1 MKPVATLH
9 NISIR
14 CMLAC
19 LPSIPCPPPSPLASP
34 LFPVL
39 LPHPCLPSIPC
50 PPPSPLA
57 SPLFPVLLPHPLPP
71 LYSLSSSLAPCLPSI
86 PCPPPSP
93 LASPLFPVLLP
104 HPCLPSI
111 PCPPPSPLASPLF
124 PVLLPHPLPPLY
136 SLSSSLTPCL
146 PSIPCPPPSPL
157 ASPLF
162 PVLLPHPL
170 PLPFLSLA
178 LTSHPTV
185 LGFDPGLCLWLP
197 WVRLTSEP
205 LLHSLWRGP
214 LPRRGSWH
222 CLQPTDKHT
231 VLLPGT
237 Q

>member
-1 MKPVATLH
+1 MEPVATLH

-14 CMLAC
+14 CMLTC
-19 LPSIPCPPPSPLASP
+19 LPSIS
-34 LFPVL
+34 
-39 LPHPCLPSIPC
+39 
-50 PPPSPLA
+50 
-57 SPLFPVLLPHPLPP
+57 
-71 LYSLSSSLAPCLPSI
+71 
-86 PCPPPSP
+86 
-93 LASPLFPVLLP
+93 
-104 HPCLPSI
+104 
-111 PCPPPSPLASPLF
+111 CPPPSPLASPLF

-170 PLPFLSLA
+170 PPLYSLSSSLTPCLPSIPCPPPSPLPLPFLSLA

-214 LPRRGSWH
+214 LPRCGSWH
-222 CLQPTDKHT
+222 CLQPADKHT